1 MDEKTNANA
10 GKKILYAIVIV
21 MSSLLILLSVA
32 GILGVWLVERPLSD
46 TAVAMLRVVEE
57 STATTRAAINRTDQ
71 ALVKLQGITTQVQ
84 DASQQL
90 NQNVTDKGLVM
101 VLLPEE
107 QEQTLTKTAASV
119 QDTFS
124 NIRETIRNSLD
135 LYRSINRL
143 PFVSLPGLD
152 ENQVETIATSVE
164 KTQALA
170 GNLRKDIADFRSGVS
185 SQVNKL
191 TGTADQLNNEI
202 TQGRDRLAQLDTR
215 LAALGDLAI
224 RLQQVIPGVLLA
236 LAVILSLIFAFLIFT
251 QVEVIRLYVD
261 HWRLL
266 GTSQETNPPDSLAQP
281 VQ

>member
-170 GNLRKDIADFRSGVS
+170 GNLRTDIADFRSGVS

>member
-1 MDEKTNANA
+1 
-10 GKKILYAIVIV
+10 
-21 MSSLLILLSVA
+21 
-32 GILGVWLVERPLSD
+32 
-46 TAVAMLRVVEE
+46 
-57 STATTRAAINRTDQ
+57 
-71 ALVKLQGITTQVQ
+71 
-84 DASQQL
+84 
-90 NQNVTDKGLVM
+90 M

-107 QEQTLTKTAASV
+107 QEQTLTETAASV

>member
-1 MDEKTNANA
+1 
-10 GKKILYAIVIV
+10 

-57 STATTRAAINRTDQ
+57 STATTQAAINRTDQ

-107 QEQTLTKTAASV
+107 QEQTLTETAASV

-170 GNLRKDIADFRSGVS
+170 GNLRTDIADFRSGVS